1 MLRKAP
7 LRTIRL
13 RLGCSITRSG
23 FLELGWLRFR
33 CVIGRSGVT
42 ASKREGD
49 GATPAGTWTL
59 DEVLW
64 RADRAPGRRVVC
76 TLPARAI
83 RADHGWCDAP
93 SDRNYNRAVRHPY
106 PAHAERLWRED
117 HLYDIVVV
125 LGYNRRPCVKGRGS
139 AIFLHVARSDY
150 APTEGCIALRE
161 RDLRLLLSR
170 VGRRSQI
177 AIGRH
182 V

>member
-13 RLGCSITRSG
+13 RLGTSVTRSG
-23 FLELGWLRFR
+23 SLELGWLRFR
-33 CVIGRSGVT
+33 CAIGQNGVT

-49 GATPAGTWTL
+49 GATPAGTWKL

-64 RADRAPGRRVVC
+64 RSDRNLGRRVAC
-76 TLPARAI
+76 ALPARAI
-83 RADHGWCDAP
+83 RPDQGWCDAP
-93 SDRNYNRAVRHPY
+93 ADRNYNRAIRHPY
-106 PAHAERLWRED
+106 PARAECLWRED

-125 LGYNRRPCVKGRGS
+125 LGYNRRPRLRGRGS
-139 AIFLHVARSDY
+139 AIFLHVARPDY

-177 AIGRH
+177 AIGRQF
-182 V
+182 